1 MFLFAI
7 NRLYIGKSRKE
18 SGNMQITK
26 TLVNGITW
34 PTTGTLFNVDCLQLI
49 ILLMPSTQLQDVLL
63 GIVRIYFLFLDHL
76 LISEQKT
83 AVPVNAMIK

>member
-7 NRLYIGKSRKE
+7 NRIYIGKRRKE
-18 SGNMQITK
+18 SGNMHITK

-49 ILLMPSTQLQDVLL
+49 ILLMPSTQDVLL

-83 AVPVNAMIK
+83 AVSVNAMIK